1 MMKTKIIRCSL
12 GFVFASLPSVIS
24 LIAVINRSI
33 LLAMISIIVIY
44 LLVAVLPC
52 ARHYENIWVFFLSIF
67 ASIPFNIKLI
77 DILARAIFIEND
89 FVLLHIL
96 RCALIYVILFCV
108 EEIILGAVARFVWR
122 KQKTIRF

>member
-44 LLVAVLPC
+44 LLVAILPC

>member
-1 MMKTKIIRCSL
+1 MKTKIIRCSL

-44 LLVAVLPC
+44 LLVAILPC

>member
-1 MMKTKIIRCSL
+1 MMKTKIIRSSL

-33 LLAMISIIVIY
+33 LLAMISIVVIY
-44 LLVAVLPC
+44 LLVAILPC

-77 DILARAIFIEND
+77 DILARAIFFEND

-122 KQKTIRF
+122 RQKTIRF